1 MLTVRCPKHTAPK
14 RVILGYS
21 NGGSELTYVCQMGF
35 PVDLALALDPTI
47 WLSMVPLGKNV
58 RRAICFHDTNP
69 LNPVGHA
76 YLKKGPDFNGTL
88 ITIDTSDLHL
98 NVDTGTIGSCYHHS
112 FLPLLTLKHRPQN
125 SKTLLPGD

>member
-1 MLTVRCPKHTAPK
+1 
-14 RVILGYS
+14 
-21 NGGSELTYVCQMGF
+21 
-35 PVDLALALDPTI
+35 
-47 WLSMVPLGKNV
+47 MVPLGKNV

-98 NVDTGTIGSCYHHS
+98 NVDTGNRF
-112 FLPLLTLKHRPQN
+112 FLSHYSSLLKFIHRPQD
-125 SKTLLPGD
+125 STTLLPGD